1 MAVVKEQIKEDEK
14 LLLSVREVSNMLG
27 ISEKS
32 VRNFA
37 YEMNMQVRIGKRVL
51 IHRKKLECHFGCCF
65 KNKVGKKQSK
75 RWIYLAHYRI
85 WKDNDQL

>member
-1 MAVVKEQIKEDEK
+1 MEKMAVMKEQIKEDEK

-32 VRNFA
+32 VRNFS

-51 IHRKKLECHFGCCF
+51 IHRKKLEKWLNRQVLYKEH
-65 KNKVGKKQSK
+65 K
-75 RWIYLAHYRI
+75 
-85 WKDNDQL
+85 

>member
-32 VRNFA
+32 VRNFV

-51 IHRKKLECHFGCCF
+51 IHRKKLETWLNRQVLYKEH
-65 KNKVGKKQSK
+65 K
-75 RWIYLAHYRI
+75 
-85 WKDNDQL
+85 

>member
-1 MAVVKEQIKEDEK
+1 MEKMAVVKEQIKEDEK
-14 LLLSVREVSNMLG
+14 LLLSVREVSNLLG

-51 IHRKKLECHFGCCF
+51 IHRKKLEKWLNRQVLYKEH
-65 KNKVGKKQSK
+65 K
-75 RWIYLAHYRI
+75 
-85 WKDNDQL
+85 

>member
-1 MAVVKEQIKEDEK
+1 MEKMAVVKEQIKEDEK

-51 IHRKKLECHFGCCF
+51 IHRKKLETWLTRQVLYQEH
-65 KNKVGKKQSK
+65 K
-75 RWIYLAHYRI
+75 
-85 WKDNDQL
+85 

>member
-1 MAVVKEQIKEDEK
+1 MEKKAVVKEQIKEDEK

-37 YEMNMQVRIGKRVL
+37 YEMNMQVRISVM
-51 IHRKKLECHFGCCF
+51 KKVAST
-65 KNKVGKKQSK
+65 NM
-75 RWIYLAHYRI
+75 I
-85 WKDNDQL
+85 

>member
-1 MAVVKEQIKEDEK
+1 MTVMDKRKEDER
-14 LLLSVREVSNMLG
+14 LLLSVKEVSNMLG

-51 IHRKKLECHFGCCF
+51 IHRKKLEKWLNRQVLYKEH
-65 KNKVGKKQSK
+65 Q
-75 RWIYLAHYRI
+75 
-85 WKDNDQL
+85 

>member
-1 MAVVKEQIKEDEK
+1 MEKMAVVKEQIKEDEK

-51 IHRKKLECHFGCCF
+51 IQRKKLETWLNRQVLYKEH
-65 KNKVGKKQSK
+65 K
-75 RWIYLAHYRI
+75 
-85 WKDNDQL
+85 